1 LSLTEEPCIF
11 QYYIYLAK
19 KKGSL
24 DETSINE
31 AQELWD
37 KLCSFFSI
45 ENKGPRLIEAIQE
58 SNKKIYFDKNVKR
71 LITLKTDNDLAF
83 AEQILAHDVI
93 VLCFVHNTQKYLKTN
108 TPEKYWEKLLGKIAS
123 TNELSYI
130 YDSGTVLQ
138 TITDDPQR
146 VAELVQKNLPKYK
159 NEPWSSCVLDFGK
172 LWRFGPKNQY
182 LLTINKEHEESANS
196 FLGYSFAY
204 IITLLSKIQNHY
216 SLAVKLYEQIT
227 EEEKQVNEFRNKL
240 EELMKLDDIAAL
252 KENRNKL
259 SIISNETTENL
270 TYLRDCGVNIQNNI
284 INLKAVVE
292 DLKIIDEDNIFSN
305 NLELFEEHVQNINSW
320 ATVSESALLRIN
332 KAIDDMRD
340 TLKEQIEKLEFK
352 MEPEIKTE
360 KIILTSDTKISE
372 KQVSLEWGNFYISND
387 IEFEKNVNIF
397 DQILQLNN
405 PGNKLENS
413 TIYWLSSTSCD
424 FCLPPSLAKIT
435 HVITQF
441 FKTHEKSV
449 LLLDGLEYLITNNE
463 FNKVLKLIDNIKE
476 LVSMHNSILLLPVSF
491 SAFSGKEISLIMKN
505 MCDITAAKINLESL
519 SN

>member
-1 LSLTEEPCIF
+1 
-11 QYYIYLAK
+11 
-19 KKGSL
+19 
-24 DETSINE
+24 
-31 AQELWD
+31 
-37 KLCSFFSI
+37 
-45 ENKGPRLIEAIQE
+45 
-58 SNKKIYFDKNVKR
+58 
-71 LITLKTDNDLAF
+71 
-83 AEQILAHDVI
+83 
-93 VLCFVHNTQKYLKTN
+93 
-108 TPEKYWEKLLGKIAS
+108 
-123 TNELSYI
+123 
-130 YDSGTVLQ
+130 
-138 TITDDPQR
+138 
-146 VAELVQKNLPKYK
+146 
-159 NEPWSSCVLDFGK
+159 
-172 LWRFGPKNQY
+172 
-182 LLTINKEHEESANS
+182 
-196 FLGYSFAY
+196 
-204 IITLLSKIQNHY
+204 
-216 SLAVKLYEQIT
+216 
-227 EEEKQVNEFRNKL
+227 
-240 EELMKLDDIAAL
+240 MKLDDIAAL

-405 PGNKLENS
+405 PGLCITRTHPENLEKGNKLENS